1 MKKKDLYYER
11 IPTKL
16 LREDVKYLGN
26 ILGKVIKTQEGQKF
40 FDLIE
45 KIRKLSK
52 ANKKNLNQK
61 KMNSKV
67 LSAIKNLNP
76 KNTFK
81 LTRAF
86 SHFMNFMNLAE
97 LVDASRSLNEHEN
110 NQKKLKNNKNLF
122 IEEIFEDL
130 FRKKNISNN
139 KIYNLAKNL
148 NIGIVLTAH
157 PTEVKRRTLIQKY
170 HKIIEIL
177 EQRELFR
184 NNLSKLKILEKQLF
198 DELTIIWNTDD
209 LKRTKPSPLD
219 EARWG
224 LAIIE
229 DSLWDTIPKVYRKLN
244 SIFVRNMDKNL
255 PKNFNPIVFGS
266 WMGGD
271 RDGNPNVTAEV
282 TRKVILLSRWEAAK
296 LYEKALTKI
305 IRSYSMEKCSKKILK
320 KVGNSFEPYR
330 VFLRPLRDKM
340 RVTHRLIEQHL
351 VQKKPL
357 NQKKLL
363 SSREEI
369 LRPLRVVRESLE
381 ENKNENIASGD
392 LLDLMRRA
400 KCFGI
405 NLARLDIRQESSR
418 HKQLISEL
426 VKAKYNKNYLNFSE
440 KEKLN
445 FLRLSITSKFKKIG
459 NFQFRNKE
467 NKEVWSTFKTISK
480 EPPECLG
487 AYVISMTTSA
497 SDILSVS
504 FLQKESQ
511 IKDKLRVVPLF
522 ETLDDLINAK
532 SIMETLFS
540 QNWYRK
546 LINYNQEV
554 MIGYSDSSKDAGKIC
569 ANWHQYK
576 AQEEIIKLA
585 KKFKIKITFFH
596 GRGGSAGRGG
606 GPIQATLRSQ
616 PPNSVNGN
624 IRITDQGEVIQ
635 QKYGYEPLANY
646 NLCSYIGAVTEA
658 TLNLPPIP
666 KKEWRNLIDKMSEIS
681 KNSYRKNINQSSDF
695 IEYFKTV
702 TPHKALGKLLIG
714 SRPSKRKNVDNIQ
727 SLRAIPWV
735 FAWTQIRLML
745 PAWLGTGD
753 ALKYSSVKKYKKILT
768 DMEKNWPFF
777 NSTMDIL
784 DMVISK
790 VDPEISEVYEKN
802 LADQKLKELGDKLRS
817 EFNVI
822 KRLNRYIT
830 PIEILNQRKKFR
842 STVLVR
848 NIYSEVLNILQAVVM
863 NKISKKKL
871 RKDDKKYLNDAMI
884 TSIAGI
890 SAAMKNTG

>member
-26 ILGKVIKTQEGQKF
+26 ILGKVIITQEGQKF
-40 FDLIE
+40 FDLVE

-52 ANKKNLNQK
+52 ANKKNPNQK
-61 KMNSKV
+61 RLNSRVINVIMK
-67 LSAIKNLNP
+67 LDP

-86 SHFMNFMNLAE
+86 SHFMNFINLAE
-97 LVDASRSLNEHEN
+97 LVDASRSLNKYEN
-110 NQKKLKNNKNLF
+110 NKKKLNKQNIF

-130 FRKKNISNN
+130 FKKDISKN

-157 PTEVKRRTLIQKY
+157 PTEVKRRTLIQKH

-177 EQRELFR
+177 EQRELLKNFP
-184 NNLSKLKILEKQLF
+184 SKLKILDKELF

-209 LKRTKPSPLD
+209 LKRVRPSPFD

-229 DSLWDTIPKVYRKLN
+229 DSLWDTVPKVYRKLN
-244 SIFVRNMDKNL
+244 SIFVKNMGKSL

-271 RDGNPNVTAEV
+271 RDGNPNVTADV

-305 IRSYSMEKCSKKILK
+305 IRSYSMKKCSKKIQK
-320 KVGNSFEPYR
+320 KVGKSFEPYR
-330 VFLRPLRDKM
+330 VFLRPLRDKI
-340 RVTHRLIEQHL
+340 RLTHRSIEQHL
-351 VQKKPL
+351 VNKKPL
-357 NQKKLL
+357 NHKELI

-369 LRPLRVVRESLE
+369 LKPLRVVRESLE
-381 ENKNENIASGD
+381 QNQNENIASGE

-418 HKQLISEL
+418 HSQLISEFI
-426 VKAKYNKNYLNFSE
+426 KKKYNKNYLKFSE
-440 KEKLN
+440 NEKIE
-445 FLRLSITSKFKKIG
+445 FLKKQILAKK
-459 NFQFRNKE
+459 NQINDLQIRNKE
-467 NKEVWSTFKTISK
+467 NKEVWSTFKILAN
-480 EPPECLG
+480 EPSESLG

-497 SDILSVS
+497 SDILSVV
-504 FLQKESQ
+504 FLQKEAK
-511 IKDKLRVVPLF
+511 IKNKLRVVPLF
-522 ETLDDLINAK
+522 ETLDDLINSR
-532 SIMETLFS
+532 SIMQTLFS
-540 QNWYRK
+540 QKWYRK
-546 LINYNQEV
+546 LINNKQEV

-569 ANWHQYK
+569 ASWHQYK
-576 AQEEIIKLA
+576 AQEEILNLA
-585 KKFKIKITFFH
+585 KKFKIEVIFFH

-606 GPIQATLRSQ
+606 GPIQATLRSL
-616 PPNSVNGN
+616 PPKSVNGK

-658 TLNLPPIP
+658 TLNPPPSP
-666 KKEWRNLIDKMSEIS
+666 KNNWRNLIEKMSDIS
-681 KNSYRKNINQSSDF
+681 KSSYRKNINQSSEF
-695 IEYFKTV
+695 IKYFETV
-702 TPHKALGKLLIG
+702 TPHKALGKLSIG
-714 SRPSKRKNVDNIQ
+714 SRPSKRKNIDNIK

-745 PAWLGTGD
+745 PAWLGSAE
-753 ALKYSSVKKYKKILT
+753 ALRYSYINKFRRTLL

-777 NSTMDIL
+777 NSMLDTL
-784 DMVISK
+784 DMVIAK
-790 VDPEISEVYEKN
+790 ADPEISKIYEEY
-802 LADQKLKELGDKLRS
+802 LADDSLKRVGKKLR
-817 EFNVI
+817 FQFDVI
-822 KRLNRYIT
+822 KKLNKKIT
-830 PIEILNQRKKFR
+830 PKEIAAIRKQFR
-842 STVLVR
+842 SPIIAR
-848 NIYSEVLNILQAVVM
+848 SIYSEVLNIIQPTV
-863 NKISKKKL
+863 IKKL
-871 RKDDKKYLNDAMI
+871 QVNKNPKNKQYLNDALL